1 MSEWTEMQASDGQWL
16 SVDPWLL
23 SVWREKGSPSLTGA
37 QWLDLPRE
45 EGGAVCFRPAPGV
58 PHADER
64 LMNPKVTT

>member
-23 SVWREKGSPSLTGA
+23 SVWKEKGSPSLTGA

-45 EGGAVCFRPAPGV
+45 KGGAVFFRPAPGV
-58 PHADER
+58 AHPDEHH
-64 LMNPKVTT
+64 LNPKAT